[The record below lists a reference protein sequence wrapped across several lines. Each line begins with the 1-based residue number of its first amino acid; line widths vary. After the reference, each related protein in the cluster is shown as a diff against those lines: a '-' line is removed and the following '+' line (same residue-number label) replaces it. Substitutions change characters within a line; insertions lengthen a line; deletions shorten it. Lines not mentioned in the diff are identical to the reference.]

1 MSAADSSREFRP
13 DLAREFEYLL
23 GHMPRVDRE
32 TFQGL
37 VIENPEISDRVL
49 EAENELFDAY
59 VRGDLPG
66 EWRPAFEQRLLQT
79 DPGRRKFAVACGL
92 AGETGGSKVLV
103 WAAAAAAIA
112 VALVLAWWFL
122 SNP

>member
-1 MSAADSSREFRP
+1 MTGDSSREFRP

-37 VIENPEISDRVL
+37 VIESSEIADRVL

-59 VRGDLPG
+59 VRGELPG
-66 EWRPAFEQRLLQT
+66 EWRPVFEQRLLQT
-79 DPGRRKFAVACGL
+79 QAGRRKLALARGLVAKTRAQGTIRWI
-92 AGETGGSKVLV
+92 AAVLV
-103 WAAAAAAIA
+103 AAAMIA
-112 VALVLAWWFL
+112 LAVWTFAR
-122 SNP
+122 